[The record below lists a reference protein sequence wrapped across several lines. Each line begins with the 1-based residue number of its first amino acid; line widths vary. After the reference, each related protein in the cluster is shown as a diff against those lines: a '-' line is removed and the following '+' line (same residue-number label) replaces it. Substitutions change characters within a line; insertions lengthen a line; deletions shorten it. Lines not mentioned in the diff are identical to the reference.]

1 MQKLNLKPKKFLRE
15 HITSLIDGDLIPLVH
30 HLQLVHERTSE
41 VLLFHAIMEILF
53 KGIQMMNVING
64 QQNMFKSHAKICSTI
79 IKRILGETCLIKL
92 IILK

>member
-1 MQKLNLKPKKFLRE
+1 MQKLNLKPKRFFTE

-41 VLLFHAIMEILF
+41 VSLFHAIMEHLF
-53 KGIQMMNVING
+53 KGIQMMNLING

-79 IKRILGETCLIKL
+79 IKTILGETYLIKR

>member
-1 MQKLNLKPKKFLRE
+1 MLKLNLKRKKFFRE

-30 HLQLVHERTSE
+30 HLRLVHERTSE
-41 VLLFHAIMEILF
+41 VSLFHAIMEILF

-64 QQNMFKSHAKICSTI
+64 HQNLFKSHAKICSTI
-79 IKRILGETCLIKL
+79 IKRILGETYLIKR